1 MSLVETANGIPEVRL
16 KGLLSRLNLG
26 VFRSTPDGRL
36 LYANEAFLGIL
47 GYTTLEDA
55 IATGALIPLLNR
67 IEPASRG
74 SLGDSRATDPLE
86 LDLQRASGEKI
97 WVSAWMAVSVEDAN
111 IIEGFFADITNRK
124 RLQAIQSEKEAAVK
138 QAEKLES
145 LGRLCGG
152 VAHDFNNL
160 LTAITGYSELLLS
173 TLGAES
179 PARPDVMEINRA
191 GMRATRLTRE
201 LLAFGRRQFF
211 QNRILDLNG
220 IVRAVDPA
228 AWWCPVNGIEFRMKL
243 EEPLHPILAD
253 PIHIE
258 TIIANLVGNARD
270 ALPSGGV
277 VVLTTSNLEV
287 GEERAIQDPQG
298 FFSGFREVV
307 RPGRYVSFSVADN
320 GAGMDPAM
328 LSRVFDPFFT
338 TKHASKGAGLG
349 LSTVYGIVKQS
360 EGHVLVESEPG
371 KGTTFCVLLPAAG

>member
-1 MSLVETANGIPEVRL
+1 
-16 KGLLSRLNLG
+16 
-26 VFRSTPDGRL
+26 
-36 LYANEAFLGIL
+36 
-47 GYTTLEDA
+47 
-55 IATGALIPLLNR
+55 
-67 IEPASRG
+67 
-74 SLGDSRATDPLE
+74 
-86 LDLQRASGEKI
+86 
-97 WVSAWMAVSVEDAN
+97 MAVSVEDPN
-111 IIEGFFADITNRK
+111 VIEGFFADITHRK
-124 RLQAIQSEKEAAVK
+124 RLQAIQSEQDAAVK

-179 PARPDVMEINRA
+179 PARPDVLEINRA
-191 GMRATRLTRE
+191 GIRATRLTRE

-220 IVRAVDPA
+220 IVRTVDPA
-228 AWWCPVNGIEFRMKL
+228 ARWCPTPGIEFRLNL

-253 PIHIE
+253 PTHIE

-277 VVLTTSNLEV
+277 VVLTTCNLDV
-287 GEERAIQDPQG
+287 CEERAILDPQG
-298 FFSGFREVV
+298 FFSGFREVI
-307 RPGRYVSFSVADN
+307 RPGRYVSLSVADN
-320 GAGMDPAM
+320 GLGMDSAM

-338 TKHASKGAGLG
+338 TKHASKCAGLG

-371 KGTTFCVLLPAAG
+371 KGTTFSVLLPAAG